1 LAAAEFNPEEQPM
14 KAVSLV
20 LVLTLSSPVMAQR
33 PREEPPGAE
42 KSVAEP
48 ARGDRSRA
56 DQPRTDAPR
65 SAESRAEESRPS
77 GTRTRNPESPAAVA
91 QGLAVTP
98 VAEKVDEKPV
108 VTHHK
113 ITAGGRT
120 LEYTVTVAQM
130 PLKDAAG
137 ETEAHIFYMAYTL
150 DGVADASKRPVTF
163 AFNGGPG
170 SASIWVHMG
179 AMGPRSAK
187 LLDNGDM
194 PPPPFQLIDNEHT
207 WLTETDLVFIDPVG
221 TGYSRAKNAE
231 VARRL
236 NGVQGD
242 LQSVGEFIRL
252 YITRNDRWLSP
263 LFIAGESY
271 GTFRAAGLAGTLI
284 EKGIAVNGI
293 VLISTVLDFGL
304 LRPSGINGLPYALQ
318 LPTAAADAWYHKRL
332 APELQKDL
340 RATLKEVEGWAMS
353 DYIGALNKGEELPPS
368 ERKGI
373 VEKLARY
380 TGLSP
385 QYVDESELKIDSSRF
400 RRELLRDK
408 KLTIG
413 GYDGRLT
420 GPSPLNAGDRAE
432 FDPSGTLVRPPIEA
446 AFEHYISAELGYKTD
461 MVYNVLVGLQW
472 DWGSPNGYAET
483 TSLLRDAFTKNPYLK
498 VMNCAGY
505 YDIVTPYFSV
515 QYNLNHAGLHPE
527 MHKNITYQYYEA
539 GHMMYIDRTSK
550 EKLKRDFADFVGNA
564 TKAK

>member
-1 LAAAEFNPEEQPM
+1 M
-14 KAVSLV
+14 KTVSLIMV
-20 LVLTLSSPVMAQR
+20 LIISSPAIAQR
-33 PREEPPGAE
+33 PRDEPPATE
-42 KSVAEP
+42 RSAAEP
-48 ARGDRSRA
+48 ARGGRPPS
-56 DQPRTDAPR
+56 DQPRIDTPR
-65 SAESRAEESRPS
+65 ATEPRGDLLRAEEARPGS
-77 GTRTRNPESPAAVA
+77 TRARNPESPAAVL
-91 QGLAVTP
+91 QGSATTP

-113 ITAGGRT
+113 ITVGGKM
-120 LEYTVTVAQM
+120 LEYTATVAQM

-150 DGVADASKRPVTF
+150 DGVSDTSKRPVTF

-170 SASIWVHMG
+170 SSSIWVHMG
-179 AMGPRSAK
+179 AVGPKSAK

-207 WLTETDLVFIDPVG
+207 WLDVTDLVFIDPVG
-221 TGYSRAKNAE
+221 TGYSRAKNLE
-231 VARRL
+231 VTRRL

-271 GTFRAAGLAGTLI
+271 GTFRAAGLAGTLL
-284 EKGIAVNGI
+284 EDGIAVNGI

-304 LRPSGINGLPYALQ
+304 LRPSGINGVPYALQ
-318 LPTAAADAWYHKRL
+318 LPTVAADAWYHKRL
-332 APELQKDL
+332 APELQQDL
-340 RATLKEVEGWAMS
+340 HATLKEVESWAMS
-353 DYIGALNKGEELPPS
+353 DYLAALNKGDDISPS
-368 ERKGI
+368 ERKAV

-385 QYVDESELKIDSSRF
+385 QYVEESELRIDDNRF

-413 GYDGRLT
+413 RYDGRLT
-420 GPSPLNAGDRAE
+420 GPSPLDAGDQAD
-432 FDPSGTLVRPPIEA
+432 FDPSGSLVRPPFEA
-446 AFEHYISAELGYKTD
+446 AFEHYISSELGYRTD
-461 MVYNVLVGLQW
+461 MVYNVLVNLQW
-472 DWGSPNGYAET
+472 DWGSPNRYAET
-483 TSLLRDAFTKNPYLK
+483 SRWLRDAFTKNPYLK

-505 YDIVTPYFSV
+505 FDIATPYLSV
-515 QYNLNHAGLHPE
+515 EYNLNHAGLHPE
-527 MHKNITYQYYEA
+527 MRKNIIYQHYEA

-550 EKLKRDFADFVGNA
+550 AKLKRDFADFVNSA
-564 TKAK
+564 TRAK